1 MTTITKNEAGL
12 YPAFAAFTETEVKS
26 KLVDGAVRV
35 GKYGPASQ
43 AQIEY
48 LAALFVRNDASRL
61 LFQDFRVNS
70 SGALPVKKASKLIE
84 KLLAI

>member
-26 KLVDGAVRV
+26 KLVDGAARV

-48 LAALFVRNDASRL
+48 LAALFVRNDASRA
-61 LFQDFRVNS
+61 LFQDFIVNS
-70 SGALPVKKASKLIE
+70 SGALPLKKASKLIE
-84 KLLAI
+84 KLRAI

>member
-1 MTTITKNEAGL
+1 MTDITKNEAGL
-12 YPAFAAFTETEVKS
+12 YPAFAAFTETEVRS

-61 LFQDFRVNS
+61 LFQDFTVNS
-70 SGALPVKKASKLIE
+70 SGALPLKKASKLIE
-84 KLLAI
+84 KLLTI

>member
-26 KLVDGAVRV
+26 KLVDGAARV

-48 LAALFVRNDASRL
+48 LAALFVRNDAGRR
-61 LFQDFRVNS
+61 LFQEFMVNS
-70 SGALPVKKASKLIE
+70 SGALPLKKASKLIE

>member
-12 YPAFAAFTETEVKS
+12 YPAFAAFTETEIKS

-35 GKYGPASQ
+35 RKYDPASQ

-61 LFQDFRVNS
+61 LFQDFMVNS
-70 SGALPVKKASKLIE
+70 SGALPLKKASKLIE

>member
-1 MTTITKNEAGL
+1 MATITKNAAGL

-26 KLVDGAVRV
+26 KLVDGAALV

-43 AQIEY
+43 AQIDY
-48 LAALFVRNDASRL
+48 LAVLFVRNDASRL
-61 LFQDFRVNS
+61 LFQDFMVNT
-70 SGALPVKKASKLIE
+70 SGALPLKKASKLIE